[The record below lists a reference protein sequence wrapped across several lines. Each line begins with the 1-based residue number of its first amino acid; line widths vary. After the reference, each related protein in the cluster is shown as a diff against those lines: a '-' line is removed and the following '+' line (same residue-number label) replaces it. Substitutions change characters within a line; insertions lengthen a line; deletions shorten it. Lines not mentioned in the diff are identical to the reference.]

1 MEPQTMKANSI
12 DPTQFPSQNISA
24 ESLTK
29 ISPLGL
35 GNVSVKMKENPDAPE
50 IILSKRK
57 R

>member
-1 MEPQTMKANSI
+1 MKANSI